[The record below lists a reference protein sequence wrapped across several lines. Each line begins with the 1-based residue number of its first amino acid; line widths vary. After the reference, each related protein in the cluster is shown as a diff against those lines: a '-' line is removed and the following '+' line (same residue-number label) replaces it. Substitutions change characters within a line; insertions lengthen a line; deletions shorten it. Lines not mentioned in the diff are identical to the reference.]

1 MTGILALSI
10 LMGGC
15 SRLPVPGWR
24 TANVSND
31 TAIAPLEAIPVI
43 PGQDG
48 NPFTPDTISTDT
60 PDPPSEHTVE
70 LPEESSM
77 QMSQTE
83 EPDSDNNSLGDKL
96 YRVTGN
102 GVLWISISED
112 RFLEYAGFLKRKWG
126 LNNAAVCGI
135 LANIQEESG
144 FDPTKI
150 GDSGASF
157 GICQWKEERLE
168 QMHQFCRENNLN
180 PDEIETQL
188 MYLMYELENAYPGL
202 YGLLC
207 SSTNSAPGA
216 AQAARDFCLYY
227 EAPSDPETASMNR
240 EIIAEKLLYPSL
252 IRN

>member
-1 MTGILALSI
+1 MLALSI
-10 LMGGC
+10 LMSGC
-15 SRLPVPGWR
+15 GRLPVPGWR
-24 TANVSND
+24 TPGVSNE
-31 TAIAPLEAIPVI
+31 TAIAPLEAIPLI

-48 NPFTPDTISTDT
+48 YFFTPDALSTDT
-60 PDPPSEHTVE
+60 PDLSSEQTVK

-77 QMSQTE
+77 QTSQAGGQ
-83 EPDSDNNSLGDKL
+83 DADNNSLGDKL

-112 RFLEYAGFLKRKWG
+112 QFLEYAGFLKRKWG

-144 FDPTKI
+144 FDPTKL

-157 GICQWKEERLE
+157 GICQWKDDRLE
-168 QMHQFCRENNLN
+168 QMYQFCRENDLN
-180 PDEIETQL
+180 PDKIESQL

-216 AQAARDFCLYY
+216 AQSAHDFCLYY

-240 EIIAEKLLYPSL
+240 ELIAEKLLYPTL
-252 IRN
+252 IRS